1 MDLYLDLGKYG
12 KYKIMEGVKM
22 TRREELREYL
32 NKIYCPVDKTAKLA
46 QLWAIVAEND
56 YRAIEETD
64 KNKKFLDCL
73 IIETKGKGSRES
85 FQDYL
90 ITRVDIGEVGSATA
104 SIAIYKD
111 INLVTPLKVARDNIK
126 INIPE

>member
-1 MDLYLDLGKYG
+1 MDIILDIDKLGLKG
-12 KYKIMEGVKM
+12 IIIKM
-22 TRREELREYL
+22 TRREQLTYYL
-32 NKIYCPVDKTAKLA
+32 NKLYCPVDKTAKLA
-46 QLWAIVAEND
+46 QLRAIVAEND

-64 KNKKFLDCL
+64 NNKMFRDCL

-111 INLVTPLKVARDNIK
+111 NNLVTPLKVARDNIK